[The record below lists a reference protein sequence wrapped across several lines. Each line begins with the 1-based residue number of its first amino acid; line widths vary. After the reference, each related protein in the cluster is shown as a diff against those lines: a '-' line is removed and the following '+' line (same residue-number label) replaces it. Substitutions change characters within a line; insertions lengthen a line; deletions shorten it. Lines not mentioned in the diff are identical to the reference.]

1 MNLEQNY
8 LSVAILVFI
17 AVFVVVNWV
26 KPAILY
32 KRDGSLRQFG
42 LGQKHKTIIPI
53 WLATLLLAV
62 FSYMAVLYAMALL

>member
-1 MNLEQNY
+1 MNLKQNY

-17 AVFVVVNWV
+17 AVFIGINWI

-32 KRDGSLRQFG
+32 NRDGSLRQFG
-42 LGQKHKTIIPI
+42 LGRKHKTVVPI

-62 FSYMAVLYAMALL
+62 FSYMGVLYAIALL

>member
-17 AVFVVVNWV
+17 AIFVGMNWL

-32 KRDGSLRQFG
+32 KRDGSLREFG
-42 LGQKHKTIIPI
+42 LGKKHKTIVPI

-62 FSYMAVLYAMALL
+62 FSYMGVLYVIALL

>member
-1 MNLEQNY
+1 MNLKQNY

-17 AVFVVVNWV
+17 AVFIGINWI

-32 KRDGSLRQFG
+32 NRDGSLRQFG
-42 LGQKHKTIIPI
+42 LGRKHKTIVPI

-62 FSYMAVLYAMALL
+62 FSYMGVLYAIALL